1 MALLWKLDAKHRET
15 SDEMSFYVV
24 TPEGVCFCPLECQI
38 QLAMAKGIEFT
49 VLALGGDLGHL
60 EGIRST
66 RFRCGYVW
74 NDSLH
79 LSAM

>member
-1 MALLWKLDAKHRET
+1 MALLWKLDVKRRET
-15 SDEMSFYVV
+15 SDEMTFYAV
-24 TPEGVCFCPLECQI
+24 TPGVCFCPLECQI

-66 RFRCGYVW
+66 RFRCGHVW

-79 LSAM
+79 RSAM